1 VKKTKKEMASPG
13 RAGKSPQAQSDLKS
27 MFEPP
32 SPESVAAIQKL
43 AERQLSPEEFLARI
57 AAPMSP
63 EEEAGNLE
71 LIAWFQRR
79 YPTPAERLAYA
90 RRAYAP
96 CQRWMPK
103 SPCDRSA
110 PGSGSRAPTS

>member
-1 VKKTKKEMASPG
+1 MRKTGKKTGAHGAQRPRKQGAAAGPG
-13 RAGKSPQAQSDLKS
+13 RASPEAQADPKLTFQ
-27 MFEPP
+27 PP
-32 SPESVAAIQKL
+32 PPESVAAVEEL

-63 EEEAGNLE
+63 EEEAGNRE

-90 RRAYAP
+90 RRAYA
-96 CQRWMPK
+96 RWRRGMP
-103 SPCDRSA
+103 R
-110 PGSGSRAPTS
+110 